1 MKLYREVVRPP
12 LTLMLFL
19 IVMYFSLA
27 LAVWAAFDFFQA
39 LATFLILLL
48 TLPFIW
54 RAQRMVI
61 TVDEELYVDRAH
73 IELKYLRDA
82 RALSAAEYRELRTFK
97 SDARAFHATRSWLK
111 RGVQVYVN
119 DERDQ
124 TTYWLIGSNNPEALA
139 EKLN

>member
-1 MKLYREVVRPP
+1 MLFRSSTPQPKHIFKCEGISSPGCGAIGWRSGISTAITLRLRYFCTMKLYREVVRPP

-54 RAQRMVI
+54 RAQIMVI
-61 TVDEELYVDRAH
+61 SVDEELYVDRAH
-73 IELKYLRDA
+73 IELNYLREA
-82 RALSAAEYRELRTFK
+82 RDRK
-97 SDARAFHATRSWLK
+97 STR
-111 RGVQVYVN
+111 
-119 DERDQ
+119 
-124 TTYWLIGSNNPEALA
+124 
-139 EKLN
+139 LNSSH